1 MSFDPTMKVPG
12 TKWQMIPDEHT
23 FDVGQ
28 VQVKTNSSHSH
39 RLRILKMTMENWN
52 KNEGIKY
59 SEGDDISKLFKR
71 DLFWVKD
78 MLDNLVFRDDYRL
91 NMDEMLTANK
101 KFKRWG
107 T

>member
-1 MSFDPTMKVPG
+1 MSELKLQT
-12 TKWQMIPDEHT
+12 QMYHDEPVYSHKEKLM
-23 FDVGQ
+23 VLQGQ
-28 VQVKTNSSHSH
+28 
-39 RLRILKMTMENWN
+39 MERRADTD
-52 KNEGIKY
+52 GVKY

>member
-1 MSFDPTMKVPG
+1 MSELKLQT
-12 TKWQMIPDEHT
+12 QMYHDEPVYSHKEKLM
-23 FDVGQ
+23 VLQGQ
-28 VQVKTNSSHSH
+28 
-39 RLRILKMTMENWN
+39 MERWADTD
-52 KNEGIKY
+52 GFKY